1 MLRSFPPYEARRRLK
16 RFVAVAIQELPDGS
30 FPSPLQE
37 AERRRCAGG
46 REAWM
51 PSEERW
57 ARDGPSRRPPEQRR
71 SEGSFAQQNPDAGVA
86 FFLVTFSWP
95 HKKK

>member
-1 MLRSFPPYEARRRLK
+1 MTVKRAKRPP
-16 RFVAVAIQELPDGS
+16 AIYKLTDDS
-30 FPSPLQE
+30 VSNPLQE

-71 SEGSFAQQNPDAGVA
+71 SEGSFAKQNPYVGVA

-95 HKKK
+95 DKKK

>member
-1 MLRSFPPYEARRRLK
+1 MLRSFPPYEACQRLK
-16 RFVAVAIQELPDGS
+16 RFAAVAVQKLPDDS
-30 FPSPLQE
+30 VPSPLQE
-37 AERRRCAGG
+37 AERRRGVGG

-57 ARDGPSRRPPEQRR
+57 ARDGPSRRPPEPRR
-71 SEGSFAQQNPDAGVA
+71 SEGSFAQQNPDVGVA

-95 HKKK
+95 DKKK